1 MGIRKAKKRTKS
13 PGKGYT
19 AKESANFIK
28 RKYGGQKV
36 FDGMNANTGRISTR
50 PAKKKVINGS

>member
-50 PAKKKVINGS
+50 PSKKKK